1 MPTLHWVGKDKVINH
16 HHDVPFRL
24 LDKKYSFEAKADR
37 PANSSGNRIIHGDN
51 LEALKSLLPE
61 FEGKIK
67 CIYIDPPYN
76 TGNEKWAYNDA
87 VNDPKIKKWLG
98 KVVGKA
104 DEDFSRH
111 DKWLCMMYPRLKL
124 LHRLLA
130 DDGVI
135 FISIDDNELANLQA
149 LMREIFGTA
158 NEIACIVW
166 EKGKKGDSKLI
177 SVTHEYIVA
186 FAKSKS
192 LLTERGI
199 NWRRRKAGIDDVL
212 SHYNTLCTEIGE
224 DYPKIRKSMMAWYRG
239 LPKGDPRKSHKHY
252 NYADERGLY
261 FPDNFH
267 GPDDG
272 RLNRPRYTIYHPITG
287 KACAIP
293 STGWRWEESTTNAA
307 LLEAPPRIHFGKDHT
322 TIPNRKSYLFETDV
336 EPMFS
341 VFYTDGRAA
350 TLEVESILGTG
361 VFQFPKDSNVIA
373 NLVSMV
379 AKTDDIVLDSFAGSG
394 TTAHSVL
401 KLNTQDGGNRKFILI
416 ETMDYAETITAERV
430 RRVIDGYGEGKKA
443 VDGTGGSFDFY
454 TVGAPLFL
462 EDNNLNESVGSQAIR
477 EYVAYTEGIPL
488 AVPTS
493 ADSKISPYMLGRNG
507 DSVWLFYYDPS
518 KATTLSTEFLAEL
531 NIKAANKRPVNFIVY
546 ADKCSL
552 DEKFMR
558 KHGITFKRIPRDIT
572 KF

>member
-24 LDKKYSFEAKADR
+24 LDKKYSFEAKADS

-61 FEGKIK
+61 FEGKVN

-76 TGNEKWAYNDA
+76 TGNEGWVYNDS

-98 KVVGKA
+98 EVVGKEG
-104 DEDFSRH
+104 EDLSRH

-124 LHRLLA
+124 LHRLLSNSGA
-130 DDGVI
+130 I
-135 FISIDDNELANLQA
+135 FISIDENEITSLRAMLN
-149 LMREIFGTA
+149 EIFGEA
-158 NEIACIVW
+158 NYVATITVVVKPEGRRYGFFA
-166 EKGKKGDSKLI
+166 K
-177 SVTHEYIVA
+177 THEYILV
-186 FAKSKS
+186 FCKKYEEIS
-192 LLTERGI
+192 LNDIEVEGTQ
-199 NWRRRKAGIDDVL
+199 
-212 SHYNTLCTEIGE
+212 
-224 DYPKIRKSMMAWYRG
+224 
-239 LPKGDPRKSHKHY
+239 Y
-252 NYADERGLY
+252 NYSDLVGGFNLKGLRNRNVRA
-261 FPDNFH
+261 FNSS
-267 GPDDG
+267 
-272 RLNRPRYTIYHPITG
+272 NRPNLRYSFYVNIHEQDQNGLCPVSVDPIDNWVEVV
-287 KACAIP
+287 A
-293 STGWRWEESTTNAA
+293 STVDGLESVWRW
-307 LLEAPPRIHFGKDHT
+307 GKDRSRLKINELVATVGSDSLIRIFQKERKLTQTAKT
-322 TIPNRKSYLFETDV
+322 TWDSKYFHSIRGTKELADIFERA
-336 EPMFS
+336 
-341 VFYTDGRAA
+341 VFD
-350 TLEVESILGTG
+350 
-361 VFQFPKDSNVIA
+361 FPKPVHLIYQILSIGTNEND
-373 NLVSMV
+373 L
-379 AKTDDIVLDSFAGSG
+379 VLDTFSGSG
-394 TTAHSVL
+394 TTAHAVL
-401 KLNTQDGGNRKFILI
+401 KLNAQDGGNRKFILI

-430 RRVIDGYGEGKKA
+430 RRVMDGYGEGTKA
-443 VDGTGGSFDFY
+443 VAGTGGSFDFY
-454 TVGAPLFL
+454 TVGQPLFL

-493 ADSKISPYMLGRNG
+493 ADYKISPYMLGRNG

-531 NIKAANKRPVNFIVY
+531 NIKAASKRPVNFIVY